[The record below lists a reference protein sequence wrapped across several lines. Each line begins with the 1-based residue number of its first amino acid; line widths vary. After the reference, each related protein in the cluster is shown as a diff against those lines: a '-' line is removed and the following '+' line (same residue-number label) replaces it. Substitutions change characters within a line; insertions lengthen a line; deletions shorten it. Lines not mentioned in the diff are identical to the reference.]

1 MNNFTSVFEELS
13 KLYEE
18 EVREEVVA
26 EEKVKEACTEELTE
40 AADDEIPVDED
51 PADEVPAEEPAAE
64 DEPRQVICEC
74 GKCGALVIKDEA
86 DIVVDE
92 ETDLVSVEEECQFCE
107 EAKGYKI
114 VGVVA
119 PYEIVEEEAADADE
133 VPVDDEMPV
142 EESVETPVEA
152 AEDAID
158 EDLADLYR
166 KTFDKPASIRTQQ
179 AWEDELNGEMGEIS
193 DKRRKH
199 LEKKFAQQ
207 REWEANHPGE
217 EVKY

>member
-74 GKCGALVIKDEA
+74 DKCGALVIKAEA

-92 ETDLVSVEEECQFCE
+92 ESDLVNVEDACQYCE
-107 EAKGYKI
+107 ETAGYKI
-114 VGVVA
+114 IGVVA
-119 PYEIVEEEAADADE
+119 PFEEVAEVAEEAPEEAPEAEQEVENIEDFEIVED
-133 VPVDDEMPV
+133 
-142 EESVETPVEA
+142 
-152 AEDAID
+152 
-158 EDLADLYR
+158 
-166 KTFDKPASIRTQQ
+166 
-179 AWEDELNGEMGEIS
+179 
-193 DKRRKH
+193 
-199 LEKKFAQQ
+199 
-207 REWEANHPGE
+207 
-217 EVKY
+217 